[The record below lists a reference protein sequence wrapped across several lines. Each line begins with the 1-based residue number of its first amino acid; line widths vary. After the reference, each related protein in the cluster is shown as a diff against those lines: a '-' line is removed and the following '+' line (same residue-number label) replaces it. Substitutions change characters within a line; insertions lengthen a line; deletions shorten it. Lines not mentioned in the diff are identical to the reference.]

1 MLTLSGKEIKQ
12 EVESQTEE
20 AKNPETMMKNIA
32 SFVNDAIQNG
42 KNQNEQHKIAI
53 GIVHILIFLLFLHNF
68 KTLNL

>member
-42 KNQNEQHKIAI
+42 KNHNEQHKIAI
-53 GIVHILIFLLFLHNF
+53 GI
-68 KTLNL
+68 

>member
-12 EVESQTEE
+12 EAESQTEE

-53 GIVHILIFLLFLHNF
+53 SMYLIYKFMLHFLHDF
-68 KTLNL
+68 KL

>member
-32 SFVNDAIQNG
+32 SYIDDAINNG
-42 KNQNEQHKIAI
+42 KIQNVQHKIAI
-53 GIVHILIFLLFLHNF
+53 GI
-68 KTLNL
+68 